1 MPIER
6 FHECGFSECKNGRC
20 KTDDDRHRAT
30 CGRWPE
36 LSLRSRRPRIS
47 PCVSGL
53 DGRVP
58 ADSLHQP
65 RGFPATA
72 IDENGDLIVFRGIT
86 MPIHDWIRLEPGDF
100 HHFHQTWITYLGDA
114 LNGGGL
120 PPGFMALSERVMD
133 ESQSSRL
140 SRVYSKRKRL
150 RHDSPRPW
158 PRGRDHRVSAAG
170 V

>member
-1 MPIER
+1 
-6 FHECGFSECKNGRC
+6 
-20 KTDDDRHRAT
+20 
-30 CGRWPE
+30 
-36 LSLRSRRPRIS
+36 
-47 PCVSGL
+47 
-53 DGRVP
+53 
-58 ADSLHQP
+58 
-65 RGFPATA
+65 
-72 IDENGDLIVFRGIT
+72 